1 MKRNIAIVALVI
13 FGLTGGAAAAAKVIT
28 SKDIR
33 NGTIKTVDLSSNAK
47 RALKGNTG
55 RQGPQGPQG
64 PQGAQGPQGPAGP
77 NAVSKLTRV
86 ENTAT
91 VAAGDVGSTS
101 VNCPGGQSVV
111 SGSFTAIAADG
122 EVFYAD
128 DFGSRVSWSVGLDN
142 FDSLVEGDVTAIA
155 WCAQT
160 NVAVAAKRVDV
171 KRKAARLERQMLA
184 AHTG

>member
-55 RQGPQGPQG
+55 RQGPQG